1 MLFKLSYPEFLML
14 RTEMDMLPVY
24 PEGRLDDPT
33 IVSQIHLTRQSLVF
47 GSHSLLNRIRRSLWV
62 KQQLEEK
69 QVPRKEWHRRI
80 PELEK
85 DCGDSYLR
93 IDIEA
98 CYTYVTLLNLRDYGE
113 LNGQPVTEQIY
124 VHSKLMIVDDRW
136 VLVGSANIND
146 RSLLGSGDSE
156 LAVTIADTAYSFND
170 LDGTGTPAP
179 CRNFARE
186 LRQNAWRKWMGTAA
200 EECAEALDK
209 PALKASW
216 EKIQSLAE
224 NNTKIYESIF
234 NFTPRNSPK
243 VNSEE
248 RYDISEDDLQDSEIS
263 RRSPASIWPLLKS
276 NQENRLSD
284 IESMPFSD
292 VFWSKYEKMKFNNK
306 TQATNIKGYFTT
318 LAINWTSGEDN
329 LLPYNMRLIANT
341 ESHSSEDYKIT
352 KNHKKKNNNEGTS

>member
-1 MLFKLSYPEFLML
+1 ML
-14 RTEMDMLPVY
+14 RTEMDMLPVF

-47 GSHSLLNRIRRSLWV
+47 DSHSLLNRIRCSLWV

-80 PELEK
+80 LELEK
-85 DCGDSYLR
+85 GCDDSYLN

-98 CYTYVTLLNLRDYGE
+98 CYTSVTLLNLRDHGE

-156 LAVTIADTAYSFND
+156 LAVTIADTAHSFND

-186 LRQNAWRKWMGTAA
+186 LRQNAWRKWMGSAAA
-200 EECAEALDK
+200 ECEEALDK
-209 PALKASW
+209 PAWRASW
-216 EKIQSLAE
+216 EKIQAIAKD
-224 NNTKIYESIF
+224 NARIFDAVF
-234 NFTPRNSPK
+234 NFIPRNKPK
-243 VNSEE
+243 PKKGTGENYSD
-248 RYDISEDDLQDSEIS
+248 DISPSQEGGDV
-263 RRSPASIWPLLKS
+263 PASIWPVMTANQS
-276 NQENRLSD
+276 NNLTDREN
-284 IESMPFSD
+284 MPFSEI
-292 VFWSKYEKMKFNNK
+292 FWHSYNSNSFANRHRLNE
-306 TQATNIKGYFTT
+306 IKGYFTALST
-318 LAINWTSGEDN
+318 GWTSGEDN
-329 LLPYNMRLIANT
+329 LIPYNMRLIAQRDFLGSD
-341 ESHSSEDYKIT
+341 ESKISM
-352 KNHKKKNNNEGTS
+352 NEIVENEERLS